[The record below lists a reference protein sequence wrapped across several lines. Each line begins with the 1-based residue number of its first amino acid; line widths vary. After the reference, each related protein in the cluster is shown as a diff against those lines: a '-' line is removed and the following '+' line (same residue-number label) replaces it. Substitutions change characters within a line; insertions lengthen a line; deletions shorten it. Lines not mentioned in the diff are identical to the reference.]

1 MICDDS
7 FLESMKIQHR
17 HLFDEELSETYL
29 LESPF
34 ELAPGEIDDINKKAS
49 VRYKR
54 SASDETCSK
63 LIGGWPDVFKKKP
76 TVPVAS
82 SSRLIVGSPKS
93 VRFRFDTG
101 GEPSDLFRNEGGACV

>member
-17 HLFDEELSETYL
+17 HLFDEELNESILSE
-29 LESPF
+29 SSF
-34 ELAPGEIDDINKKAS
+34 ELAPGEKEEINKKAS

-54 SASDETCSK
+54 SASDEACSE

-76 TVPVAS
+76 AVPVPID
-82 SSRLIVGSPKS
+82 SRLIVVSPKS
-93 VRFRFDTG
+93 VSF
-101 GEPSDLFRNEGGACV
+101 